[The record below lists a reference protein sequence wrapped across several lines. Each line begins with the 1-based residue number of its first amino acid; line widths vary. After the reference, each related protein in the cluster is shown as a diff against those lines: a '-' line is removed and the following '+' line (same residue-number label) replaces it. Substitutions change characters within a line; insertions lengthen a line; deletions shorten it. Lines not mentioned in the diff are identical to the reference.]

1 MYHEELVSVT
11 PSKIKIQTSQYRKSR
26 ILEMKEDKYTKR
38 LAKNQVCANIHMRD
52 IWKNVLPKFIR
63 ICMET
68 PCWCPFEGHKYCYI
82 AILLN
87 VHVYMKLENNASE

>member
-38 LAKNQVCANIHMRD
+38 LAKDQVCANIHMRD

-68 PCWCPFEGHKYCYI
+68 PCWCPLRGTNI